1 MGERIMS
8 NEYIIRILKYGVITF
23 VVLVITIIIISYNY
37 DVKGF
42 TSMSLGQDWYMVFQF
57 RKKNNSFIIDFG
69 YLSVIIPIIMAIVS
83 DFVFRLATRR
93 KGKVKM
99 SKANWIVTL

>member
-1 MGERIMS
+1 MEERTVP

-23 VVLVITIIIISYNY
+23 IVLVITIIIISYNY

-69 YLSVIIPIIMAIVS
+69 YLSIIIPIVMAMIS
-83 DFVFRLATRR
+83 DFFLSLTSRR
-93 KGKVKM
+93 RGKLRG
-99 SKANWIVTL
+99 SKAN

>member
-1 MGERIMS
+1 MGERIVS

-23 VVLVITIIIISYNY
+23 VILVITIIIISYNY

-69 YLSVIIPIIMAIVS
+69 YLSVIIPIIMAVVS
-83 DFVFRLATRR
+83 DFIFRVAARK
-93 KGKVKM
+93 KGKLKM
-99 SKANWIVTL
+99 SKAN

>member
-1 MGERIMS
+1 MP
-8 NEYIIRILKYGVITF
+8 NEYIIRIIKYGVITF
-23 VVLVITIIIISYNY
+23 IILVITIMIISYNY

-69 YLSVIIPIIMAIVS
+69 YLSVVIPIIVAIIS
-83 DFVFRLATRR
+83 DFILRLVTRR
-93 KGKVKM
+93 RGKLRA
-99 SKANWIVTL
+99 SKAN

>member
-1 MGERIMS
+1 MVP

-23 VVLVITIIIISYNY
+23 AILVITIIIISYNY

-42 TSMSLGQDWYMVFQF
+42 TSMSLGQDWYMVFQY

-69 YLSVIIPIIMAIVS
+69 YLSVTIPIIIAIIS

-93 KGKVKM
+93 RGKLRD
-99 SKANWIVTL
+99 SKANRRVTL